1 MIERVK
7 LSKISS
13 LYILAIGRLLWEIL
27 YLYNRPLSLFHPSPS
42 IIMSVTWEDQTTSS
56 ASFSRI
62 AISIEVE
69 FKSIYSPGFSW
80 GKVFKSEFKHQ
91 LKFVSFSLH
100 ATVQQK
106 RPEFWLTIFKLSP
119 NSFIITPLDPSR
131 GAITFWR
138 RLNSIPSPGIFLG
151 IDFSALEFHLCS
163 WFVFL
168 LCSVE
173 SEYVLVKVELAA
185 VVVVEN
191 PEQGRQSAD
200 DNG

>member
-69 FKSIYSPGFSW
+69 FKSIYSPRFSW
-80 GKVFKSEFKHQ
+80 GKVFKSEFQRQ
-91 LKFVSFSLH
+91 LRLIPVIAL
-100 ATVQQK
+100 ATVPTTEEDPVLMNDFQ
-106 RPEFWLTIFKLSP
+106 TIPLHFLH
-119 NSFIITPLDPSR
+119 PLDLS
-131 GAITFWR
+131 G
-138 RLNSIPSPGIFLG
+138 
-151 IDFSALEFHLCS
+151 
-163 WFVFL
+163 
-168 LCSVE
+168 
-173 SEYVLVKVELAA
+173 K
-185 VVVVEN
+185 
-191 PEQGRQSAD
+191 QSHFD
-200 DNG
+200 T